1 VNNLD
6 FARILIKHVFHV
18 KTGQF
23 IDTVFSTQVG
33 LIRNIYNIPFSHRQK
48 TSDYNFIKF
57 VIQKFVNESIYKGLT
72 ILDISSLDNNNKRL
86 LREENFISHNM
97 EITENSFVILSD
109 SEDFIILVNDEDHFK
124 IQITKPGL
132 ELTEL
137 YNIADEVDNELN
149 KFAVYAFSEN
159 YGYITSNSSNSGLE
173 VSVMMHL
180 PALIF
185 TKRIIEARDI
195 VKLSRLNIEGLRQD
209 GLKTFGGMFILSN
222 GYTRGIP
229 EMELLEEFKKVTN
242 KIINLESEARE
253 SYFAEHSI
261 KLEDRIYRSFGI
273 LKYARR
279 LSYVESMDLLSDI
292 RLGIILSIIK
302 NIELQRIN
310 DLMINT
316 QWAHMQKIADK
327 MFNDTIESDIFRASY
342 LRDQIDWSFAN
353 G

>member
-6 FARILIKHVFHV
+6 FARILIKHVFQV

-23 IDTVFSTQVG
+23 IDTVFSTQVR
-33 LIRNIYNIPFSHRQK
+33 LIRNLYNVPFSHRQK
-48 TSDYNFIKF
+48 FGDYRLLKSVSEKFIK
-57 VIQKFVNESIYKGLT
+57 ESIFKGLT
-72 ILDISSLDNNNKRL
+72 LLDINSLDNNNKCL
-86 LREENFISHNM
+86 LRERNFISQNM
-97 EITENSFVILSD
+97 ETSENSFVILSD

-132 ELTEL
+132 ELTES
-137 YNIADEVDNELN
+137 YNTADEVDNELN
-149 KFAVYAFSEN
+149 KFAAYAFSEN

-185 TKRIIEARDI
+185 TKRIIEVQDI
-195 VKLSRLNIEGLRQD
+195 VKLSRLNIEGLKQD
-209 GLKTFGGMFILSN
+209 GIKTFGGMFILSN

-229 EMELLEEFKKVTN
+229 EMELLDEFKRITN
-242 KIINLESEARE
+242 KIINLESESRE
-253 SYFAEHSI
+253 NYFAEHSI
-261 KLEDRIYRSFGI
+261 RLEDRIYRSYGI

-279 LSYVESMDLLSDI
+279 LSYVESLDLLSDI

-310 DLMINT
+310 DLMINM

-327 MFNDTIESDIFRASY
+327 IFNDTIESDIFRASF
-342 LRDQIDWSFAN
+342 LRDQIEWSAIN